1 MLNAERRRETHSLW
15 SVLVPGDTA
24 KAMDVVYDTTL
35 STVHDMLRQ
44 AVPSTFFSV
53 AVGYV
58 TLAVSLVSYF
68 PLRRWTQNA
77 LKKKK
82 KVQVIMC

>member
-1 MLNAERRRETHSLW
+1 M
-15 SVLVPGDTA
+15 LVPGDVA
-24 KAMDVVYDTTL
+24 KAVDVVYDITL
-35 STVHDMLRQ
+35 STVRDVLRQ
-44 AVPSTFFSV
+44 AVPSTLFSV

-77 LKKKK
+77 LQKKKK
-82 KVQVIMC
+82 AHKSLCAKSDAFKFFSTLL